1 MVYKKVRLVE
11 KDKILSL
18 QDKTELLLV
27 YANQKPTT
35 ILFFNPSSSPEP
47 CTSFYNE
54 KDISKISKLLN
65 RMNILYKVGKKQVYK
80 FETILMSNGLYFPA
94 FTISRIP
101 LYVASN
107 LDNLINTE
115 KADKTEDHRLLREL
129 CGFPDTAIQA
139 FLGERERYAG
149 NWINKSPLSFFTG
162 FIFSADYHQEELINT
177 SLRWHNII
185 KRLSPKLY
193 SKIAEKTKTSEVT
206 KSYPIEIN

>member
-1 MVYKKVRLVE
+1 
-11 KDKILSL
+11 
-18 QDKTELLLV
+18 
-27 YANQKPTT
+27 
-35 ILFFNPSSSPEP
+35 
-47 CTSFYNE
+47 
-54 KDISKISKLLN
+54 
-65 RMNILYKVGKKQVYK
+65 
-80 FETILMSNGLYFPA
+80 MSNGVYFPA

-115 KADKTEDHRLLREL
+115 KADKTEDNRLLGKL
-129 CGFPDTAIQA
+129 YGIPDTAIQA